1 VRLEFEVASVKKLNK
16 TPLSPIA
23 TTLLRVTEELRK
35 VSGRLEKVDVAVG
48 RLVFEAASPASEH
61 FHDLQDI
68 DRAHQEI
75 AGIAAFLE
83 KLAGA
88 VPLEWLADSKRA
100 SVSIALH
107 ELASKLGR
115 HEMGD
120 PASPEA
126 AADDSDCELF

>member
-1 VRLEFEVASVKKLNK
+1 MKKLNK

-23 TTLLRVTEELRK
+23 TTLLRVTEELRR

-48 RLVFEAASPASEH
+48 RLVFEAASPTSEH

-68 DRAHQEI
+68 DRANQEI

-88 VPLEWLADSKRA
+88 VPPEWLADSKRA
-100 SVSIALH
+100 SVSLALH

-115 HEMGD
+115 HEMGESG
-120 PASPEA
+120 SPEA
-126 AADDSDCELF
+126 AARESDCELF